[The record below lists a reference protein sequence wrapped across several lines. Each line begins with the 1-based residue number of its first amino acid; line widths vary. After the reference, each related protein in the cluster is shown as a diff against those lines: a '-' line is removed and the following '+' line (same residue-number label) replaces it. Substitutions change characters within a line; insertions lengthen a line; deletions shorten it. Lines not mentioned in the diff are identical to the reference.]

1 MSINIIQEKVNKIN
15 SILESTMLRLSII
28 LISNHSD
35 DLFEIGEKLVIDHC
49 DEIANGGFWVW
60 NHNTN
65 EVYYSPK
72 FCNTLGYEYGEL
84 GKGFGG
90 FNRGNVE
97 QMKNGMDMIQNLIN
111 TNSKDTFINY
121 IDFTKKDGS
130 IINIECSGAILF
142 IGEIPFVILGTHK
155 LK

>member
-1 MSINIIQEKVNKIN
+1 MSNIQEKVNKIN
-15 SILESTMLRLSII
+15 SILETTMLRLSIL
-28 LISNHSD
+28 LISDPSD
-35 DLFEIGEKLVIDHC
+35 TLFELGEKLVIEHC
-49 DEIANGGFWVW
+49 DDIADGGFWVW

-84 GKGFGG
+84 GSGFGG
-90 FNRGNVE
+90 FNRGNIE
-97 QMKNGMDMIQNLIN
+97 QMKLNMGMIQKLIDKG
-111 TNSKDTFINY
+111 SKDTFNNY

-130 IINIECSGAILF
+130 IISIECSGAILF
-142 IGEIPFVILGTHK
+142 IGEVPFVILGTHK

>member
-1 MSINIIQEKVNKIN
+1 MPNIIQEKVTKIQ
-15 SILESTMLRLSII
+15 SILEATMLKLSVI

-35 DLFEIGEKLVIDHC
+35 NLFDLGEKLVIEHC

-72 FCNTLGYEYGEL
+72 FCNTLGYKYGEL
-84 GKGFGG
+84 GRGFGG

-97 QMKNGMDMIQNLIN
+97 QMQKGMAMIDKLIAE
-111 TNSKDTFINY
+111 NSKDTFINN
-121 IDFTKKDGS
+121 INFTKKDGS
-130 IINIECSGAILF
+130 IITIECSGAILF
-142 IGEIPFVILGTHK
+142 IGEVPFVILGTHK